1 MINNLSIY
9 PNPSS
14 GTFSI
19 NQFVTNVEI
28 FSLTGQLVRTFQNK
42 LENDVYEISDL
53 KTGIYMVKVTDV
65 NNNIATL
72 KLIKK

>member
-1 MINNLSIY
+1 M
-9 PNPSS
+9 SS
-14 GTFSI
+14 H
-19 NQFVTNVEI
+19 NVEI

-65 NNNIATL
+65 NSNIATL
-72 KLIKK
+72 KLIKQ